1 MNIIKFHDRAETRES
16 DACEYDQN
24 TLCMCINLLNLTNT
38 KKYKNTMILLII
50 LNEIQYLVPSYT
62 ETFKFSLFYSV
73 SLSFLSLSA
82 FSSLQL

>member
-1 MNIIKFHDRAETRES
+1 MNIIKFHDRAETREN

-38 KKYKNTMILLII
+38 KKYKNTMILLIM